1 MAKFAK
7 ERRGTKKKEYIR
19 YKRYIVIFPHPELK
33 VVPIFYLLRSKIFF
47 RKKKIVLLYETK

>member
-7 ERRGTKKKEYIR
+7 ERRGTKRKYIR
-19 YKRYIVIFPHPELK
+19 YKRDIVIFPHPELK

>member
-7 ERRGTKKKEYIR
+7 ERRGD
-19 YKRYIVIFPHPELK
+19 IVIFPHPELK